1 MDRVLLLG
9 VEDVFRALSPWFS
22 FWIKLSMHSYLADME
37 VLTHSPIM
45 YHAAEPSNIMD
56 TMNGLVFVWLK
67 DTASCPSNPAAMAT
81 ELFKV
86 VMRPNMELK
95 ANEL

>member
-1 MDRVLLLG
+1 MLG
-9 VEDVFRALSPWFS
+9 VEDVFEALSPWFS
-22 FWIKLSMHSYLADME
+22 FWIKVSMQRNLADME
-37 VLTHSPIM
+37 ELTHSPIM

-67 DTASCPSNPAAMAT
+67 DTASCPSSPALIAT

-95 ANEL
+95 VNEL